1 MTFEDTRTILKIVK
15 SEWPQSFKGISRED
29 AEAKLNLWAE
39 MFKDDPVE
47 LVGAAVKALIAAG
60 GREFAPQI
68 GTIKDQMRMLIEPNA
83 MTEAEAWA
91 VVKKAVCR
99 SGYNSVAEYAKLP
112 PLIQKL
118 VGSSNQLRDWSQM
131 DIDTLDSV
139 IGSNFQRSYK
149 VSAKKERDYAAIPA
163 DIKAVIA
170 PIADRFRLEGSK
182 TYQERPETARDG
194 LAAVGAGKYT
204 SGERNGAQ
212 QLTDGKAGG

>member
-1 MTFEDTRTILKIVK
+1 MTFEETRTILKIIK
-15 SEWPQSFKGISRED
+15 TEWPQSFRGLTRED

-99 SGYNSVAEYAKLP
+99 SGYNSVAEYEKLP
-112 PLIQKL
+112 PLIQNL

-149 VSAKKERDYAAIPA
+149 VRAKQERDYAAIPA
-163 DIKAVIA
+163 DVKVAIA
-170 PIADRFRLEGSK
+170 PIVERLKLGEAK
-182 TYQERPETARDG
+182 THQERPETVRGGALSVVARKDAEEMG
-194 LAAVGAGKYT
+194 N
-204 SGERNGAQ
+204 SAQ
-212 QLTDGKAGG
+212 APVDGKVGG